1 MTVVVVIFLPFVLAY
16 QAWSYYIF
24 RRRVSRHEF
33 LARSGR
39 DAHARPGAAV
49 PPQPGPSQPG
59 ATRSRS
65 G

>member
-1 MTVVVVIFLPFVLAY
+1 VVIFLPFVLAY

-33 LARSGR
+33 LPRSGQGE
-39 DAHARPGAAV
+39 AARAGAAV
-49 PPQPGPSQPG
+49 PSQPGPSQPG